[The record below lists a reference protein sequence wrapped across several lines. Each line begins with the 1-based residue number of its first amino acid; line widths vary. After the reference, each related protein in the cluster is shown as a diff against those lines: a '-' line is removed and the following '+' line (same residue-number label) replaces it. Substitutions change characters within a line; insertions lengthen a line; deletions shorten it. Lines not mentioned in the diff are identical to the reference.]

1 MYLDI
6 KNLGRLPK
14 EFLKK
19 QCRGKKDCI
28 EKEENPY
35 NKKNHNCISELHS
48 KYSGFFFTDGVFY
61 FSIAYTKKYWNMI

>member
-14 EFLKK
+14 EFKTK

-28 EKEENPY
+28 EKEENKIIIVSRNY
-35 NKKNHNCISELHS
+35 LQNIQG
-48 KYSGFFFTDGVFY
+48 YFFTDGVFY
-61 FSIAYTKKYWNMI
+61 FSIAYTKKY